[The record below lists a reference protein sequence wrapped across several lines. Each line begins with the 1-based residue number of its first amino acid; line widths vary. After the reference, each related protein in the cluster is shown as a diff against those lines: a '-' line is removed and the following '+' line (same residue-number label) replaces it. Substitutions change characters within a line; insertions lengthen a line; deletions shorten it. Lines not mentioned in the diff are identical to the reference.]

1 MVDSGSDKLVLTD
14 RRLIL
19 FDLTSEN
26 DDVKDLTYSH
36 ISSIEQTSED
46 KMWLLGIGVLL
57 GLAGAARL
65 YGVGDNIGLLLL
77 ISGVVLVAA
86 YYYTKKSGLVFI
98 TAAEELVYGINGTES
113 ESIAKDVFKTIRGYK

>member
-1 MVDSGSDKLVLTD
+1 MVDSGSDRLVLTD

-19 FDLTSEN
+19 FDLTSKN

-57 GLAGAARL
+57 GLGGAARL
-65 YGVGDNIGLLLL
+65 YGVADNIGLLLL